1 MGMDIVF
8 EGEGLEMCGFEK
20 KTGRQLVRIS
30 ADFYRPSEPD
40 PLIGNAAKAHRKLNW
55 HPKTDF
61 EKLVTL
67 MAESDLQ
74 RARNGQ
80 VWY

>member
-1 MGMDIVF
+1 
-8 EGEGLEMCGFEK
+8 
-20 KTGRQLVRIS
+20 VRLGGI

-61 EKLVTL
+61 EKLVIL